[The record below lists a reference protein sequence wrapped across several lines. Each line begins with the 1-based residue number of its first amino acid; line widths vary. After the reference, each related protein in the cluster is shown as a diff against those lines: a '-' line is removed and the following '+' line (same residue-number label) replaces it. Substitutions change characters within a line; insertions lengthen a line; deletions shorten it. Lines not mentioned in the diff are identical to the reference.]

1 MQSALQG
8 DSFFSGFAG
17 GAKLGGDGKYYII
30 SAKAMQKHLS
40 GQFTKIC
47 TVTNAERV
55 KNAIIYQ
62 YPDGM
67 WAGQNITGHVD
78 VVYRRQWASKTYNG
92 TSYYGRYAPEGYE
105 SHLTEIFH

>member
-1 MQSALQG
+1 MVE
-8 DSFFSGFAG
+8 
-17 GAKLGGDGKYYII
+17 YIKGI

-78 VVYRRQWASKTYNG
+78 VVYRRQWASHYMYIDPWTNAAYSSG
-92 TSYYGRYAPEGYE
+92 APSSSYMYHR
-105 SHLTEIFH
+105 TELFH